1 MAHKIDFPPPPKIKQ
16 QKPINTTKTINNII
30 VIDSSKIGGSTPI
43 NQPNIL
49 SPIPT
54 IQNLQPIITPP
65 KIQTP
70 PSPPITIYPI
80 INNIKPPPPQPQPV
94 ITIPKQPTQTPLTPL
109 QNPNLTNTTEQPQQD
124 NTLLYVLGAATIA
137 ILIILQNKNI

>member
-16 QKPINTTKTINNII
+16 PINTTKTINNII

-70 PSPPITIYPI
+70 STPPITIYPI
-80 INNIKPPPPQPQPV
+80 NLPNIKPPPPQPV

>member
-16 QKPINTTKTINNII
+16 PINTTKTINNII

-80 INNIKPPPPQPQPV
+80 NLPNIKPPPPQPV

>member
-16 QKPINTTKTINNII
+16 PINTTKTINNII

-70 PSPPITIYPI
+70 PTPPITIYPI
-80 INNIKPPPPQPQPV
+80 INNIKPPPPQKI
-94 ITIPKQPTQTPLTPL
+94 ITIPKQPTQTPL
-109 QNPNLTNTTEQPQQD
+109 QNPNLTNITEQPQQD

>member
-70 PSPPITIYPI
+70 STPPITIYPI
-80 INNIKPPPPQPQPV
+80 INNIKPPPPQPV

-109 QNPNLTNTTEQPQQD
+109 QNPNLTNTTEQPQQPD
-124 NTLLYVLGAATIA
+124 NTLIYVLGAATIA

>member
-16 QKPINTTKTINNII
+16 PINTTKTINNII
-30 VIDSSKIGGSTPI
+30 VLDSSKIGGSTPI

-80 INNIKPPPPQPQPV
+80 NLPNIKPPPPQPV